1 MQQINL
7 GPRGCCTRRSGGMS
21 SLLARPANPSSSN
34 PPYSCAHRGTRHAH
48 RAPRH
53 VSTSC
58 PSANTCR
65 LLSYASAGLI
75 DALRVQG
82 VGHLPRRTIRTC
94 ICLLTSAT
102 SYHSTSITVGTTWAA
117 TRTPAVPPREGLHS
131 PHSPRHCDADGA
143 AEACAAAVSSAARRT
158 TRKRRSSWR
167 RMECDCVHAAAD
179 EACDGRSALL
189 TD

>member
-1 MQQINL
+1 MLHAPIRWHVLASCPPCQPFELEPSIFL
-7 GPRGCCTRRSGGMS
+7 CTQGYS
-21 SLLARPANPSSSN
+21 S
-34 PPYSCAHRGTRHAH
+34 C
-48 RAPRH
+48 
-53 VSTSC
+53 TSC
-58 PSANTCR
+58 PASRVDVMPLCKHLPAAM
-65 LLSYASAGLI
+65 SYAPARLI
-75 DALRVQG
+75 DALQVQG

-102 SYHSTSITVGTTWAA
+102 SYHSTSITVGTTWVA

-131 PHSPRHCDADGA
+131 PHPPRHCDADGA
-143 AEACAAAVSSAARRT
+143 AAACAVAVSAAARRT

-167 RMECDCVHAAAD
+167 CRECDCVHAAAD